1 MKIKFNL
8 LDTLVFLYLCSL
20 TLVLNTPLWFLA
32 DVLLFILLFSY
43 LVNFYVSKR
52 KILLTKSFL
61 WHTIFLI
68 LSIMSVLW
76 TKRIE
81 IYPLFSILHINIAI
95 LLLTNYLKNNGVNNY
110 ISMPFFISGMISTIS
125 VWQLYGPIFLINQ
138 GTRINTA
145 MLLNSNT
152 YAILLLVITL
162 VLGSDLVFN
171 NNSRFKNIFYVLML
185 INVVYQNIFLTGS
198 RKGLVSV
205 GIILIFIMIYY
216 LLINANYLNKK
227 TFINLLIGTL
237 LLLPGI
243 FFGFRYFSELG
254 LFNRITNIF
263 DFFRGQDIQE
273 QSVYIRS
280 RMIEI
285 GIGLFKQRPFFGWGL
300 DQFKYLSGYGV
311 YSHSNYV
318 EVLVSLGGVGL
329 LLLYNT
335 IFTLLNE
342 VIKLWKFLPLKN
354 KLMVLTIISIVMFN
368 DIALVSYYDRLYWF
382 LITFSIGLWE
392 YFKNEELN

>member
-1 MKIKFNL
+1 
-8 LDTLVFLYLCSL
+8 
-20 TLVLNTPLWFLA
+20 
-32 DVLLFILLFSY
+32 
-43 LVNFYVSKR
+43 
-52 KILLTKSFL
+52 
-61 WHTIFLI
+61 
-68 LSIMSVLW
+68 
-76 TKRIE
+76 
-81 IYPLFSILHINIAI
+81 
-95 LLLTNYLKNNGVNNY
+95 
-110 ISMPFFISGMISTIS
+110 
-125 VWQLYGPIFLINQ
+125 
-138 GTRINTA
+138 
-145 MLLNSNT
+145 
-152 YAILLLVITL
+152 
-162 VLGSDLVFN
+162 
-171 NNSRFKNIFYVLML
+171 
-185 INVVYQNIFLTGS
+185 
-198 RKGLVSV
+198 LVSV

-329 LLLYNT
+329 LL
-335 IFTLLNE
+335 
-342 VIKLWKFLPLKN
+342 
-354 KLMVLTIISIVMFN
+354 
-368 DIALVSYYDRLYWF
+368 
-382 LITFSIGLWE
+382 
-392 YFKNEELN
+392 